1 VTVAQQLRDLLVG
14 LGPVGLF
21 LLAFVESCGIPNP
34 GGTDW
39 AVVVLTIA
47 RSNEALTFVIL
58 ATLGSLLGNI
68 VFYYIM
74 RKGGEKLLGRFT
86 SKGRGARMRLWFH
99 HYGLVTVFI
108 TALIPLPF
116 MPFKVFAA
124 CAGALGVGLRRFL
137 IVLGAARL
145 PRYAGLAYLGVVV
158 GYDWQMWLK
167 VHVWHMTV
175 VAVVI
180 CVALLWGTRWA
191 ESRIAQSTAAP
202 EV

>member
-1 VTVAQQLRDLLVG
+1 AQQLRDLLVG
-14 LGPVGLF
+14 LGPGGLF

-68 VFYYIM
+68 VFYCIM
-74 RKGGEKLLGRFT
+74 RKGGEKLLGRFPA
-86 SKGRGARMRLWFH
+86 KGRGARMRLWFH

-145 PRYAGLAYLGVVV
+145 PRYAGLAYLGVV
-158 GYDWQMWLK
+158 
-167 VHVWHMTV
+167 
-175 VAVVI
+175 
-180 CVALLWGTRWA
+180 
-191 ESRIAQSTAAP
+191 
-202 EV
+202 